1 MKKKIILFVI
11 SLFLLNCSNMY
22 GKNDVTI
29 LSLPEKAE
37 KDSVFFN
44 NFELQAIIP
53 LETVPQSILNRIDR
67 IIIKDDYMLI
77 QSKGVYIFDREGKFI
92 RQIGCPGNG
101 PGEYHQIIDVAI
113 DNDNNIVIFS
123 DDYKLIYYSKD
134 GKYLRQERLKDI
146 KLFHDM
152 QFINNELYVYSG
164 TKYSDDEKLIKKYSN
179 NTFSDCGDII
189 VADFLGPRHVY
200 TFGERFVKSKSILF
214 SQNTE
219 NIIYELK
226 NGLPIKRYQINS
238 PKFITKKQIKELAQ
252 KGKNQDVAGYMF
264 SSQTVLCF
272 TSIRETKDGV
282 FCETN
287 LDSFIWIEPNGKC
300 HKFRGIFND
309 KISYAGLRY
318 FAHDGDDDLLVFIAT
333 PESIAQRKKGDP
345 NHPTEKILQTVKEDD
360 NPVLLFFRRKKG

>member
-1 MKKKIILFVI
+1 MKNKVILFVI

-44 NFELQAIIP
+44 NFELQSIIP
-53 LETVPQSILNRIDR
+53 LQTVQQSILNRIDR
-67 IIIKDDYMLI
+67 IILKDDYMLI
-77 QSKGVYIFDREGKFI
+77 QSKGVYIFDRDGKFI

-101 PGEYHQIIDVAI
+101 PGEYHKIIDAAI

-123 DDYKLIYYSKD
+123 DDYKFIYYSKD
-134 GKYLRQERLKDI
+134 GKYLRQERIKDKKIFSAMLFI
-146 KLFHDM
+146 KD
-152 QFINNELYVYSG
+152 ELYVYCGS
-164 TKYSDDEKLIKKYSN
+164 KYTEKENLIQKYSN
-179 NTFSDCGDII
+179 NTFSNCGDII
-189 VADFLGPRHVY
+189 VADFVGNRHVY

-226 NGLPIKRYQINS
+226 NGLPIKRYRINT
-238 PKFITKKQIKELAQ
+238 PKLITKKQIKELAQ
-252 KGKNQDVAGYMF
+252 HGNALRIAPDLF
-264 SSQTVLCF
+264 STQTVLCF

-309 KISYAGLRY
+309 KISYASLRY
-318 FAHDGDDDLLVFIAT
+318 FAHDGDDDLLVFIAA
-333 PESIAQRKKGDP
+333 PEFIVQRKKGDP
-345 NHPTEKILQTVKEDD
+345 NHPTEKILQTVTEDD